1 MNFTIYLISL
11 FQFKDLGICSI
22 EYLVIHKELA
32 FISRSAPAE
41 ICHAAASKKLPSN
54 RPRYFFMSALLCQLF
69 SQKFF
74 FYLSTV

>member
-41 ICHAAASKKLPSN
+41 ICHAAASQQKTSQQQAQILFHVRSPLSIIFTKI
-54 RPRYFFMSALLCQLF
+54 FLL
-69 SQKFF
+69 S
-74 FYLSTV
+74 